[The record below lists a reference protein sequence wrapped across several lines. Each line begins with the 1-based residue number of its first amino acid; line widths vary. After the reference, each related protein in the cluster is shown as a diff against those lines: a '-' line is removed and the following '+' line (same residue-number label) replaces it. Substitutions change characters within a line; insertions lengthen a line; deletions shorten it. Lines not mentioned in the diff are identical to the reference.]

1 VFTGLIES
9 VGTLQTAAAMPG
21 GVRLGIHTGLAGQLG
36 SGDSLA
42 TNGVCLTVIDRA
54 GDEVFM
60 DVSPETLRV
69 TNLGRLQPGA
79 LVNLERPVRPDGL
92 MGGHFVQGHVDAT
105 GTITAIAN
113 EGDFWRFSFRYPAPL
128 APLLIPKGSI
138 AIDGISL
145 TVAALRTDEF
155 DVQIIPH
162 TWTHTNFQ
170 ARQVGDLV
178 NLEGDMLGKYVLRV
192 AELGG
197 WTAAGREAGQ
207 TPRG

>member
-1 VFTGLIES
+1 MFTGLIEG
-9 VGTLQTAAAMPG
+9 VGTLRAVEPMPG
-21 GVRLGIHTGLAGQLG
+21 GVRLSVETALAPQLG
-36 SGDSLA
+36 DGDSLA
-42 TNGVCLTVIDRA
+42 TNGVCLTVVGRD
-54 GDEVFM
+54 GGCVVM

-69 TNLGRLQPGA
+69 TNLGRLRPGS
-79 LVNLERPVRPDGL
+79 LVNLERPVRPDAL

-105 GTITAIAN
+105 GTISAIVN
-113 EGDFWRFSFRYPAPL
+113 EGEFWRFSFAYPSSL
-128 APLLIPKGSI
+128 AALLIPKGSV

-145 TVAALRTDEF
+145 TVAALQASTF

-170 ARQVGDLV
+170 ASRIGDTV

-197 WTAAGREAGQ
+197 WVGRGGESH
-207 TPRG
+207 PPSRG